1 MSRAAHPATAIR
13 PSTEGPGAVPI
24 AATERR
30 HRPRASGPPLAIL
43 HLITR
48 LERGGSS
55 DCTIL
60 QAIGAARRGHRVTL
74 AFGPSTAPSALLLEA
89 RRQRGLEL
97 IEVPS
102 LVRAPSPV
110 GDARALVGLV
120 RLLRARRFDI
130 LHTHTSKAGAVGR
143 IAAAL
148 VPPLPVVHQPH
159 GHLFYGYHGR
169 LGTRLVILAERI
181 LAPLAARQIVLSWRG
196 AEEHLARGVGR
207 PGQFTVVRSGI
218 DLRPFRRAHQRR
230 EASRARLG
238 LRPEEFAVGT
248 LCRLEPIKGVE
259 ELLEGF
265 LLAAARRPRLRLIIG
280 GDGPLAE
287 RLLSVARKAGG
298 QERVIV
304 TGSWMAAQDLLPALD
319 LFALVS
325 RNEGMGR
332 ALVEAMAS
340 RLPILAT
347 NVGGMPEVLQEGRA
361 GLLVPPADAQAIAGG
376 IARLM
381 DDPRLAL
388 ELARHARARSVV
400 FGAGRMGHALLRVY
414 REVLS

>member
-1 MSRAAHPATAIR
+1 MSGAARHATDVL
-13 PSTEGPGAVPI
+13 PSAARPGAVRAS
-24 AATERR
+24 AAERR
-30 HRPRASGPPLAIL
+30 FRRRESGPPLAIL

-74 AFGPSTAPSALLLEA
+74 AFGPSAAPSPLLLEA
-89 RRQRGLEL
+89 RGQRGLEL
-97 IEVPS
+97 IEVPC
-102 LVRAPSPV
+102 LGRALSPV
-110 GDARALVGLV
+110 DDTRALVRLV
-120 RLLRARRFDI
+120 RLLRASRFDI
-130 LHTHTSKAGAVGR
+130 LHTHTSKAGALGR

-148 VPPLPVVHQPH
+148 APPLPVVHQPH

-218 DLRPFRRAHQRR
+218 DLRPFRRAQDRR

-265 LLAAARRPRLRLIIG
+265 LLAAERRPRLRLIIG
-280 GDGPLAE
+280 GDGPLAG
-287 RLLSVARKAGG
+287 RLLSVTRKAGG

-332 ALVEAMAS
+332 ALVEAMAA